1 MRILAKTKLVI
12 EGLNLQR
19 AIYDLQARGIE
30 LFDITKNAPK
40 SLSFCIKRK
49 DCDKVVAYL
58 KKKCYNIKTKN
69 NVGVS
74 ACQDF
79 IKKHLVALIIF
90 AICLLTAKITGLT
103 CQQIVVIAPESVY
116 DKVYSAIESAGVTK
130 GKAKNKISL
139 DSVENAVCVA
149 VPEVK
154 YAIADFYG
162 SQLTVSIQMRTQAD
176 LIVDDTVKRDI
187 VASQDGVIV
196 RMLVLNGT
204 PLVNVGDKVTK
215 GQILIKGENIFA
227 DGTSSTA
234 TAKGEVWATVE
245 TQAEV
250 KFCPTLVE
258 LLPTGSV
265 IKRRRIKIWNYT
277 SDFSKQIDYEYFS
290 TETNYARLYPLGV
303 VVEYETVYE
312 LKPSQ
317 RDVSLEEQLPAL
329 QLQAYEKLKLLL
341 NGIEYD
347 SVEYGTKTVL
357 ADTFVTVTA
366 KTTQNIAI
374 GG

>member
-1 MRILAKTKLVI
+1 MKILAKTKIEI

-19 AIYDLQARGIE
+19 AIYDLQAKGIE
-30 LFDITKNAPK
+30 LFDIAQINPK
-40 SLSFCIKRK
+40 TLSFCIRRK

-58 KKKCYNIKTKN
+58 KKKCYNIKIKD

-74 ACQDF
+74 AWLNF
-79 IKKHLVALIIF
+79 IKKHLIALIIF
-90 AICLLTAKITGLT
+90 TICLLTAKIVGST
-103 CQQIVVIAPESVY
+103 CQQIVVIAPQSVC
-116 DKVYSAIESAGVTK
+116 DRVYSAIEAAGVTK
-130 GKAKNKISL
+130 GTAKGKISL
-139 DSVENAVCVA
+139 DSIENAVCVA

-162 SQLTVSIQMRTQAD
+162 SRLTVSIEMRTQ
-176 LIVDDTVKRDI
+176 VDQPIDGTVKRDI

-204 PLVNVGDKVTK
+204 PMVNVGDKVTK

-227 DGTSSTA
+227 DGTSKTA
-234 TAKGEVWATVE
+234 TAKGEIWATVE
-245 TQAEV
+245 TQSEV
-250 KFCPTLVE
+250 KYCPTLVE

-265 IKRRRIKIWNYT
+265 TKRRRIRIWNYT
-277 SDFSKQIDYEYFS
+277 SDFSKQVNYKYFS
-290 TETNYARLYPLGV
+290 TETSYARLYPLGI

-312 LKPSQ
+312 LQPSQ
-317 RDVSLEEQLPAL
+317 RNLSLEEQLPAL

-357 ADTFVTVTA
+357 SDIFVTATA

>member
-30 LFDITKNAPK
+30 LFDITQNAPK

-139 DSVENAVCVA
+139 LHKN
-149 VPEVK
+149 
-154 YAIADFYG
+154 
-162 SQLTVSIQMRTQAD
+162 
-176 LIVDDTVKRDI
+176 KRE
-187 VASQDGVIV
+187 
-196 RMLVLNGT
+196 
-204 PLVNVGDKVTK
+204 
-215 GQILIKGENIFA
+215 IL
-227 DGTSSTA
+227 
-234 TAKGEVWATVE
+234 
-245 TQAEV
+245 
-250 KFCPTLVE
+250 
-258 LLPTGSV
+258 
-265 IKRRRIKIWNYT
+265 
-277 SDFSKQIDYEYFS
+277 
-290 TETNYARLYPLGV
+290 
-303 VVEYETVYE
+303 
-312 LKPSQ
+312 
-317 RDVSLEEQLPAL
+317 
-329 QLQAYEKLKLLL
+329 
-341 NGIEYD
+341 
-347 SVEYGTKTVL
+347 
-357 ADTFVTVTA
+357 
-366 KTTQNIAI
+366 
-374 GG
+374 